1 MTNTRVVRNDEL
13 SRYEIHLS
21 EDGREETTA
30 GYAEFTTGP
39 SKTRF
44 VHTVIDPA
52 FGGRGLGSVL
62 AAEAVA
68 DVVSRGDTIV
78 PLCPFIEKY
87 LRENEV
93 PGADVQWP
101 HRD

>member
-1 MTNTRVVRNDEL
+1 MTNTRVVRNDERG
-13 SRYEIHLS
+13 RYEIFLADGGDETLAGYS
-21 EDGREETTA
+21 EFTA
-30 GYAEFTTGP
+30 GQNR
-39 SKTRF
+39 TRF

-62 AAEAVA
+62 ASEAVA
-68 DVVSRGDTIV
+68 DVVARGETIV

-87 LRENEV
+87 LRENDV

-101 HRD
+101 HRHD